1 MIRKCQKNNIQAKK
15 KKHHQ
20 FVTEKLLL
28 KNMNKKRKNMNKQK
42 ESKKE
47 LCSLGF
53 DKKNNY
59 K

>member
-15 KKHHQ
+15 KETSSICYWKAA
-20 FVTEKLLL
+20 TEKIWT
-28 KNMNKKRKNMNKQK
+28 KK

-53 DKKNNY
+53 DKK
-59 K
+59 

>member
-53 DKKNNY
+53 DKK
-59 K
+59 